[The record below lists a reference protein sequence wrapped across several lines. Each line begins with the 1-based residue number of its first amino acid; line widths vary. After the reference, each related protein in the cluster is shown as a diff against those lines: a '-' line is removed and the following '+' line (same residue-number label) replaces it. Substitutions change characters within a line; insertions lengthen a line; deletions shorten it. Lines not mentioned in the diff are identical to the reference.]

1 MKLTKTTEVDAFLEA
16 VNACKGDVWLES
28 PNGDRY
34 NLKSLFSQFVALGA
48 MLEENGDD
56 LQLFCSISAEEGH
69 FFKFFRE
76 HPEVL

>member
-1 MKLTKTTEVDAFLEA
+1 MKLTKTTEVNAFLEA

-34 NLKSLFSQFVALGA
+34 NLKSLFSQFIALDA
-48 MLEENGDD
+48 MLAENGDD
-56 LQLFCSISAEEGH
+56 LELFCSIPAEEGY
-69 FFKFFRE
+69 FFKFFRK